1 VVDYSKLE
9 FATINDVFERMSH
22 QGETPVA
29 MWKSGSDWKEVSSQ
43 QMYGRVR
50 ALVGLLQQWGIKRG
64 ERVGLVSENR
74 WEWPVVDFAVL
85 AIGGVDVPLYDTLT
99 PEQMG
104 YILRDAGVRAVI
116 VSNKVQYKKLVAAGE
131 IPTLEFVGVLDEGEF
146 EGATSL
152 AEVFQRAPELEGID
166 AGFDALLKETK
177 PEELATIVYTSGTTG
192 DPKGVMLTHR
202 NLADNLRYS
211 TVGLRIG
218 PGDVTISFLPLSHSL
233 ARHLGYAIYGHGGK
247 IAYLAKFDDLRGA
260 MQAVKPQIFLA
271 VPRVYE
277 KIRQGTEAKSVGFK
291 KKILHWAMAQ
301 GKKHRRELMAG
312 KTPSSP
318 LWKLA
323 DKLVYSKLRE
333 AFGGKAK
340 IYVSGGAPLG
350 MDSAEWFL
358 DMGIRIFEGYGLT
371 ETSPVISRNTYEGY
385 RIGTVGMVVPNL
397 ELRMA
402 EDGEIEVRGTT
413 VFAGYWGHEAETKAE
428 FTADGWFKTG
438 DIGKYEDGFLSITD
452 RKKELIKTSSGKYIA
467 PQPIEGKLKADELVG
482 NAAVIGDSRKFAAV
496 LISPDFQALGRWAGE
511 HGVTTKDPKE
521 LVKDPKV
528 KAQYESIV
536 KRVNVELQDHERM
549 KKVGVMPEEW
559 SIEGGELTPSMKLK
573 RRVIFDRYK
582 DRIDALYGGE

>member
-1 VVDYSKLE
+1 MVDYSKLE

-29 MWKSGSDWKEVSSQ
+29 MWKSGNEWKEISSE

-85 AIGGVDVPLYDTLT
+85 AIGGVDVPLYETLT

-104 YILRDAGVRAVI
+104 YIFRDAGVRAVI
-116 VSNKVQYKKLVAAGE
+116 VSNKLQYKKLVAAGE
-131 IPTLEFVGVLDEGEF
+131 IPTLEFVGVLDEGEYD
-146 EGATSL
+146 GATSV
-152 AEVFQRAPELEGID
+152 AEVFKRAPELEAID

-177 PEELATIVYTSGTTG
+177 PDDLATIVYTSGTTG

-291 KKILHWAMAQ
+291 KKILHWAMGQ
-301 GKKHRRELMAG
+301 GKKHRKELMAG
-312 KTPSSP
+312 KTPGSP

-323 DKLVYSKLRE
+323 DKLVYSKLKE

-371 ETSPVISRNTYEGY
+371 ETSPVISRNTYDGY

-413 VFAGYWGHEAETKAE
+413 VFSGYWGREEASKSE

-511 HGVTTKDPKE
+511 HGVTTKDHSA

-528 KAQYESIV
+528 KAHYEDLV
-536 KRVNVELQDHERM
+536 KKVNKELQDHERM

>member
-1 VVDYSKLE
+1 
-9 FATINDVFERMSH
+9 M
-22 QGETPVA
+22 
-29 MWKSGSDWKEVSSQ
+29 
-43 QMYGRVR
+43 
-50 ALVGLLQQWGIKRG
+50 
-64 ERVGLVSENR
+64 
-74 WEWPVVDFAVL
+74 
-85 AIGGVDVPLYDTLT
+85 
-99 PEQMG
+99 
-104 YILRDAGVRAVI
+104 
-116 VSNKVQYKKLVAAGE
+116 
-131 IPTLEFVGVLDEGEF
+131 
-146 EGATSL
+146 
-152 AEVFQRAPELEGID
+152 
-166 AGFDALLKETK
+166 
-177 PEELATIVYTSGTTG
+177 
-192 DPKGVMLTHR
+192 
-202 NLADNLRYS
+202 
-211 TVGLRIG
+211 
-218 PGDVTISFLPLSHSL
+218 
-233 ARHLGYAIYGHGGK
+233 
-247 IAYLAKFDDLRGA
+247 
-260 MQAVKPQIFLA
+260 
-271 VPRVYE
+271 
-277 KIRQGTEAKSVGFK
+277 
-291 KKILHWAMAQ
+291 
-301 GKKHRRELMAG
+301 MAG

-318 LWKLA
+318 MWKLA
-323 DKLVYSKLRE
+323 DKLVYSKLKE
-333 AFGGKAK
+333 AFGGKAN

-371 ETSPVISRNTYEGY
+371 ETSPVISRNTFDGY
-385 RIGTVGMVVPNL
+385 RIGTVGMVIPNL

-413 VFAGYWGHEAETKAE
+413 VFSGYWQREEASKSE

-496 LISPDFQALGRWAGE
+496 LISPDFQALGRWAAE

-536 KRVNVELQDHERM
+536 KRVNAELQDHERM